1 LLSVKLISFR
11 TLYFQSVQKLL
22 SRIIAPSDIDRA
34 YQGNTADHTYGITSD
49 SLTQFSCI
57 LSALIHDVDHPGVP
71 NATLI
76 NERAMVARRYKN
88 KSVAEQNSVDLAW
101 DLLMQNRFSKLRSS
115 IYADDTEMKR
125 FRQLIV
131 NSVMATDIVDP
142 EQKAFR
148 NARWEK
154 AFHSDESIFEDKH
167 VEINRKATIV
177 IEHLIQA
184 SDVSHMMQHVSMY
197 CYCEN

>member
-1 LLSVKLISFR
+1 M
-11 TLYFQSVQKLL
+11 

-71 NATLI
+71 NATLV
-76 NERAMVARRYKN
+76 NERSMVARRYKN

-101 DLLMQNRFSKLRSS
+101 ELLMQSRFSKLRSS
-115 IYADDTEMKR
+115 IYVDDTEMKR

-154 AFHSDESIFEDKH
+154 AFHSSESILEDKH
-167 VEINRKATIV
+167 IEINRKATIV

-184 SDVSHMMQHVSMY
+184 SDVSHMMQHVSTTIAKTSLSKIS
-197 CYCEN
+197 NL

>member
-1 LLSVKLISFR
+1 M
-11 TLYFQSVQKLL
+11 QSVQKLL

-88 KSVAEQNSVDLAW
+88 KSIAEQNSVDLAW
-101 DLLMQNRFSKLRSS
+101 DLLMQQRFSKLRSS
-115 IYADDTEMKR
+115 IYTDDMEMKR

-154 AFHSDESIFEDKH
+154 AFHSDDSFLENKQAG
-167 VEINRKATIV
+167 INRKATIV

-184 SDVSHMMQHVSMY
+184 SDVSHMMQHVSTFRWQKPFFISFY
-197 CYCEN
+197 LYY

>member
-1 LLSVKLISFR
+1 
-11 TLYFQSVQKLL
+11 L
-22 SRIIAPSDIDRA
+22 SRIVAPSDIDRA

-49 SLTQFSCI
+49 PLTQFSCI

-76 NERAMVARRYKN
+76 NERSMVARRYKN
-88 KSVAEQNSVDLAW
+88 KSIAEQNSVDLSW
-101 DLLMQNRFSKLRSS
+101 DLLMEPRFSKLRAA
-115 IYADDTEMKR
+115 IYADDVEMQR

-131 NSVMATDIVDP
+131 NSVMATDIVDA

-154 AFHSDESIFEDKH
+154 AFHSSESILEDKL
-167 VEINRKATIV
+167 VETNRKATIV

-184 SDVSHMMQHVSMY
+184 SDVSHMMQHVRILILWIAN
-197 CYCEN
+197 ETR